1 MTRLAGQAPTAQH
14 SPESEVRDVTGIGF
28 GAANLALAV
37 ALHESGAGDRAL
49 FLEKQ
54 KEFGWHRGMLIEG
67 SSLQVSFLKDIATMR
82 NPTSDFGFLSYLQE
96 KGRLVDFINQHTLL
110 PSRIEYHDYL
120 QWAADRLGHMVEYG
134 VEATGVR
141 PVTDAGEVV
150 ALDVLAGDRVVTR
163 TRNLVIASGLRPRLP
178 EGAETGE
185 RVWHSS
191 QLLHRLPAFDERPPR
206 RAVVVGAGQSAA
218 EVAAHLMER
227 YPQAEVCAVFSRY
240 GYSVADSSPFANRVF
255 DPAAVDDFYF
265 APPEV
270 KQAIMR
276 YHGGTNYAVVDEDVL
291 QGLYRRQ
298 YEQKVTGTPRLRVMN
313 ASRLVSVEP
322 RGETAAVRVE
332 FLPTGEHADL
342 DADLVVYATGYRS
355 ADPAELLGGVAGS
368 LRRDAAGQVLIGR
381 DYRLSTTGDFRC
393 GIYVQGATEA
403 THGIASTLLSMVAV
417 RAGEIAQSIIGGRR
431 DPDRTAGTKA
441 VAGNRG

>member
-1 MTRLAGQAPTAQH
+1 MTRLAGPPPTAEQ
-14 SPESEVRDVTGIGF
+14 SPESEVLDVTGIGF

-37 ALHESGAGDRAL
+37 ALHESDGAGRAL

-54 KEFGWHRGMLIEG
+54 QEFGWHRGMLIEG
-67 SSLQVSFLKDIATMR
+67 ASLQVSFLKDIATMR

-120 QWAADRLGHMVEYG
+120 QWAAERLRHLVRYG

-150 ALDVLAGDRVVTR
+150 ALDVLAGDRVVAR
-163 TRNLVIASGLRPRLP
+163 TRNLVIAPGLRPRLP

-227 YPQAEVCAVFSRY
+227 YPQAEVAAVFARY

-270 KQAIMR
+270 RQAILR
-276 YHGGTNYAVVDEDVL
+276 YHSGTNYAVVDEDVL
-291 QGLYRRQ
+291 HGLYRRQ
-298 YEQKVTGTPRLRVMN
+298 YEQKVTGTPRLRLMN

-322 RGETAAVRVE
+322 RGDSVAVRVE
-332 FLPTGEHADL
+332 FLPTGELTDL
-342 DADLVVYATGYRS
+342 DADLVVYATGYES
-355 ADPAELLGGVAGS
+355 ADPADLLGGVADA
-368 LRRDAAGQVLIGR
+368 LRRDETGQLLIGR
-381 DYRLSTTGDFRC
+381 DYRLSTTGDVRC

-403 THGIASTLLSMVAV
+403 SHGIASTLLSMVAV

-431 DPDRTAGTKA
+431 DPDRATGSKA

>member
-1 MTRLAGQAPTAQH
+1 MTRRALRSSAAKQ
-14 SPESEVRDVTGIGF
+14 SPESEVLDVTGIGF

-37 ALHESGAGDRAL
+37 ALHESGAAGQAV

-54 KEFGWHRGMLIEG
+54 KEFGWHRGMLLEG

-120 QWAADRLGHMVEYG
+120 QWAADRLNHLVEYG

-141 PVTDAGEVV
+141 PVTEAGEVV
-150 ALDVLAGDRVVTR
+150 ALEVLAGDRVVAR
-163 TRNLVIASGLRPRLP
+163 TRNLVLASGLRPQLP

-218 EVAAHLMER
+218 EVAAHLMDR
-227 YPQAEVCAVFSRY
+227 YPQAEVCAVFARY

-255 DPAAVDDFYF
+255 DPAAVDDFYL

-298 YEQKVTGTPRLRVMN
+298 YEQKVSGTPRLRLMN

-322 RGETAAVRVE
+322 REESAAVRVE
-332 FLPTGEHADL
+332 FLPTGEHTDL
-342 DADLVVYATGYRS
+342 DADLVVYATGYDS
-355 ADPAELLGGVAGS
+355 TDPAELLGGVSDA
-368 LRRDAAGQVLIGR
+368 LRRDEAGELLIGR

-417 RAGEIAQSIIGGRR
+417 RAGEIAQSITGGRR
-431 DPDRTAGTKA
+431 DPDRSTGSKA